1 MPAPVSNDDLTDV
14 ILKSGVIEEGRLRA
28 YVKKLADSESGLP
41 PDPNKLGGLMVRD
54 GILTYFQAE
63 QLLQGKW
70 KRFFIG
76 KYKVLERLGVG
87 GMGQVF
93 LCEHKLM
100 KRKVAVKVLPAAK
113 SNDEAALSRF
123 YREAR
128 AVAAV
133 DHPNLV
139 RAYDID
145 QDENLHF
152 LVMEF
157 VDGTNLHDLV
167 RKFGPVDVL
176 RACHYIFGSVVG
188 LHHAHE
194 MGLVHRDIKPANIL
208 VDRTGVV
215 KILDMGLARFFHP
228 DEDDNLTKKFDE
240 SVLGTADYLA
250 PEQAIDSSSVDIR
263 ADIYGLGGTFYYMLT
278 GFPPFPEG
286 SVAQKLLWHQTKAPK
301 AVRVYRP
308 EIPEGV
314 AAIVDKMMAKDA
326 SQRYQSPAEL
336 MEALAPW
343 VQTPIPPPPDAE
355 MPQMSL
361 AASGGVPGRAAPG
374 SGPSLNTS
382 LGSNPIYTTPA
393 PAQSKTELLPATIVA
408 QPFAG
413 APPVARAAPP
423 TPAPLYSPAPVAAAT
438 AVAVGIPAVWESLGG
453 AETIRNS
460 DGNTGTKPRPAE
472 SEEDEDEAPP
482 KPSRTARGSGMKKP
496 GSKKM
501 KFAPVLILAGVG
513 LFAFV
518 GIAVAGLFVWKPW
531 AKVETVST
539 HTSDG
544 RKVYVTSSGQSPDP
558 TLTRKTLREA
568 IGSARSGDTIV
579 LLDSHY
585 ESPALRLQGSARIPL
600 KNVRIESGPN
610 GPATWTFKL
619 DPALKDAST
628 QAALE
633 LLNVEDVTVEGII
646 FELGGTAHAGLYA
659 AGTCPGLT
667 YQNVT
672 VRNPKTSGFRIH
684 NLTAD
689 AARPMR
695 IIKARVSGTA
705 RYEAGVSIHSSPNL
719 SNQSIHILDGRF
731 EGPAKDA
738 FEIEGAATGI
748 EIRNNRVLGFDT
760 GLHIVGALAPEKA
773 LAVKLERNTFQ
784 SLGGAGIAL
793 DGPLANAQHIA
804 VERNYFANVPALVR
818 AANPIGIQ
826 ASENARDAAAKEGPV
841 NLAAVQIDGVTLSSN
856 KENDGEFLRPNGG
869 AKMPTLA
876 GGKTPVGAE

>member
-1 MPAPVSNDDLTDV
+1 MPAPVSNDELTDV

-28 YVKKLADSESGLP
+28 YVKKLAEGESGMP
-41 PDPNKLGGLMVRD
+41 ADPNKLGGLMVRD

-113 SNDEAALSRF
+113 SSDEAALSRF

-301 AVRVYRP
+301 AVRAYRP
-308 EIPEGV
+308 EVPEGV

-326 SQRYQSPAEL
+326 SNRYQSPAEL

-343 VQTPIPPPPDAE
+343 VQTPIPPPPDSE

-374 SGPSLNTS
+374 SGPSLNTA

-393 PAQSKTELLPATIVA
+393 PPAQKTELLPATIVA

-413 APPVARAAPP
+413 PPPVAMAAPP
-423 TPAPLYSPAPVAAAT
+423 TATPIYSPAPA
-438 AVAVGIPAVWESLGG
+438 AVAVATPIAATIPAVWESLGG
-453 AETIRNS
+453 AETIRNAE
-460 DGNTGTKPRPAE
+460 GNTAKKSRPTDRDDAEAPSKSTRPAR
-472 SEEDEDEAPP
+472 SGI
-482 KPSRTARGSGMKKP
+482 KKTTAKK
-496 GSKKM
+496 SKLL
-501 KFAPVLILAGVG
+501 PLLILGAAG
-513 LFAFV
+513 FAIV
-518 GIAVAGLFVWKPW
+518 AGIAAVGLFVWKPW
-531 AKVETVST
+531 AKPETVST
-539 HTSDG
+539 NATEG
-544 RKVYVTSSGQSPDP
+544 RKVYVKASGQSPDP
-558 TLTRKTLREA
+558 ALTRKTLREA
-568 IGSARSGDTIV
+568 IGSARSGDTII
-579 LLDSHY
+579 LLDAEY
-585 ESPALRLQGSARIPL
+585 ESPALRLQGSAKSPL
-600 KNVRIESGPN
+600 KNVRIESGAS
-610 GPATWTFKL
+610 GPVTWTFKL
-619 DPALKDAST
+619 DPAVKDAST

-633 LLNVEDVTVEGII
+633 LLNVEDATVEGIT
-646 FELGGTAHAGLYA
+646 FELGGIAHAGLFA
-659 AGTCPGLT
+659 AGNCPGLT
-667 YQNVT
+667 FQNVT
-672 VRNPKTSGFRIH
+672 VHNPKTSGFRMH

-689 AARPMR
+689 GGRPMR
-695 IIKARVSGTA
+695 IIKSRVSGTA
-705 RYEAGVSIHSSPNL
+705 PYEAGVSIHASPNL
-719 SNQSIHILDGRF
+719 SNQSIHILDSRF

-738 FEIEGAATGI
+738 IEIEGAATGI
-748 EIRNNRVLGFDT
+748 EIRNNRVLGFDN

-773 LAVKLERNTFQ
+773 LGVKLERNTFQ
-784 SLGGAGIAL
+784 SLGGTGIAV
-793 DGPLANAQHIA
+793 DGPLAGAQQIA
-804 VERNYFANVPALVR
+804 IERNFFANVPALVR
-818 AANPIGIQ
+818 AANPTGIR
-826 ASENARDAAAKEGPV
+826 ASENMRDGAAKEGPV
-841 NLAAVQIDGVTLSSN
+841 NLAAAQADGVTLSVN
-856 KENDGEFLRPNGG
+856 KENDAEFLRPTGG
-869 AKMPTLA
+869 AKMPTVGA
-876 GGKTPVGAE
+876 GKSVGAE